1 MKHLIRVM
9 RKHDLTN
16 KDKDKNIKRTPSNDN
31 PREVV
36 NLLTFLTFENIK
48 TLPS

>member
-36 NLLTFLTFENIK
+36 NLTFLTFENIK
-48 TLPS
+48 TLQS